1 MLLIGEKTFMK
12 ETKYFLFIYFLEFQL
27 SFVYFMHI
35 SPLYIYNFTIRQFLF
50 TYQITLVSFKAIQY

>member
-27 SFVYFMHI
+27 SFVYFNA
-35 SPLYIYNFTIRQFLF
+35 YITIVHLQFHN
-50 TYQITLVSFKAIQY
+50 